1 MKNSGM
7 YRGPDMQG
15 GRSRREVLTA
25 MGVFPLAY
33 LVGSEALAAEPAPPK
48 PAGTGG
54 LIVREG
60 WILRADD
67 LEKLG
72 IG

>member
-7 YRGPDMQG
+7 YRGPDMQV
-15 GRSRREVLTA
+15 GRSRREVLSA
-25 MGVFPLAY
+25 IGVFPLAY
-33 LVGSEALAAEPAPPK
+33 LVGSAALAAETAPPK
-48 PAGTGG
+48 PAGTDG
-54 LIVREG
+54 LIVRDG